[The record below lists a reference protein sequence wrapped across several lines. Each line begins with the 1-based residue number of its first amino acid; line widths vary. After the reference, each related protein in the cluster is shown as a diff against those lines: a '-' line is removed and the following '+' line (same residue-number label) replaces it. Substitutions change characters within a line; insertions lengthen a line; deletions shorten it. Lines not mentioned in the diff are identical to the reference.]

1 MAKEK
6 KAGDK
11 KTVCP
16 VSRTQF
22 VKEAK
27 PVDVVING
35 VPLVA
40 QVKEFS
46 TGSFGFFLNDKVAIK
61 VGDVTVKCQVG
72 MNITAIGSM
81 NLAKE

>member
-6 KAGDK
+6 KAGEK

-16 VSRTQF
+16 VGRTQF
-22 VKEAK
+22 SKEAK

-46 TGSFGFFLNDKVAIK
+46 TGSFGFYLNGKVPIK
-61 VGDVTVKCQVG
+61 VGDVTVNCQVG
-72 MNITAIGSM
+72 MNLTAIGS
-81 NLAKE
+81 KELPK